1 MLVHNLE
8 VYAAASLREA
18 FTTIA
23 RDFERAH
30 PGVKVR
36 LQFAG
41 SQALAAQISN
51 GAPADVLASADAR
64 NLDKIA
70 YDPKTRRVFATNRL
84 VVVSPGGKVNLQDLP
99 NVTRLVLAASAV
111 PAGGYARETFVQA
124 RERFGNDWYV
134 QTERRVVSEEP
145 DVRAVLAKVA
155 LGEADAGIVYASDA
169 VGVKGVV
176 ATPIPADLQPR
187 IEYPAAV
194 PKGAHEPK
202 LAKAFVDFLMSR
214 AGKRALAARGF
225 GPPP

>member
-8 VYAAASLREA
+8 VFAAASLKEA
-18 FTTIA
+18 FTTVA
-23 RDFERAH
+23 RDFERAY
-30 PGVKVR
+30 PGTKVH

-41 SQALAAQISN
+41 SQSLAAQISN
-51 GAPADVLASADAR
+51 GAPADVFASADPR

-84 VVVSPGGKVNLQDLP
+84 VVVSAGKTNLQDLP
-99 NVTRLVLAASAV
+99 NLNRIVLAAAAV
-111 PAGGYARETFVQA
+111 PAGGYARETLARA
-124 RERFGNDWYV
+124 RERFGNDWLL
-134 QTERRVVSEEP
+134 QTERKVVSEEP
-145 DVRAVLAKVA
+145 DVRAVLAKVT

-176 ATPIPADLQPR
+176 ATPIPAELQPR

-194 PKGAHEPK
+194 ARGAHEPK
-202 LAKAFVDFLMSR
+202 LAKAFVDFLVSR

-225 GPPP
+225 GPP